1 MCTVAHTYCFNLK
14 SVKTCTV
21 TTAKNLGSTCPR
33 FATFYTTPTLNS
45 TFKYHVLYKQTS
57 DEFCLAHLW
66 GWDPLPLSFPIS
78 WYCKLD
84 TGMQKPKL
92 HPELQ
97 MQHKGCRWTCCSD
110 LPIPQAPYQPGM
122 VLNPGGPESL
132 KWSTSSAP
140 LFNSQNSSQ
149 KCEKTKILA
158 QHSQRVIWP
167 PYSSNSY
174 LQSLKTCTVKRVR

>member
-1 MCTVAHTYCFNLK
+1 M
-14 SVKTCTV
+14 CTV
-21 TTAKNLGSTCPR
+21 TTAKNLGSTSPL
-33 FATFYTTPTLNS
+33 FATFYTSPTLNS
-45 TFKYHVLYKQTS
+45 TFKYHLLYRQTS
-57 DEFCLAHLW
+57 DQFSLAYLW
-66 GWDPLPLSFPIS
+66 RWDHLPLSFPIS

-110 LPIPQAPYQPGM
+110 LPIPQALYQPGM

-167 PYSSNSY
+167 P
-174 LQSLKTCTVKRVR
+174 

>member
-1 MCTVAHTYCFNLK
+1 MYGNHCKKIGQHFPSIFYILHLTCFK
-14 SVKTCTV
+14 FSQQKITC
-21 TTAKNLGSTCPR
+21 
-33 FATFYTTPTLNS
+33 F
-45 TFKYHVLYKQTS
+45 HKQTS
-57 DEFCLAHLW
+57 DQFCLAHLW

-110 LPIPQAPYQPGM
+110 LPISQTLYQSGM

-140 LFNSQNSSQ
+140 LCNLQNSSQ
-149 KCEKTKILA
+149 TVWTDQDPDTTQPEG
-158 QHSQRVIWP
+158 
-167 PYSSNSY
+167 NSTP
-174 LQSLKTCTVKRVR
+174 L

>member
-1 MCTVAHTYCFNLK
+1 MYGHNKVYSKICHKYIHIYECICK
-14 SVKTCTV
+14 KR
-21 TTAKNLGSTCPR
+21 TALPLYFLHSTPHLLQ
-33 FATFYTTPTLNS
+33 FQPT
-45 TFKYHVLYKQTS
+45 KYHLLYKQTS
-57 DEFCLAHLW
+57 DQFSLALLW
-66 GWDPLPLSFPIS
+66 GWGPLSLSFPIS

-110 LPIPQAPYQPGM
+110 LPILQALYQPGM

-140 LFNSQNSSQ
+140 FFNLQNSSQ
-149 KCEKTKILA
+149 KCEKT
-158 QHSQRVIWP
+158 
-167 PYSSNSY
+167 
-174 LQSLKTCTVKRVR
+174 